1 MQISGLITGTLGYA
15 LKREFLANSLA
26 IRDVQTFN
34 YEIYSVDFT
43 GDANVIQN
51 QIKNQFAQVYS
62 GDVRVNVFS
71 TAHSYQFPSDSIKAA
86 KFNVSVEIKSPTI
99 NLSSSFPELAS
110 GYYSGL
116 DANFWTTNGQ
126 YLLDFKESFDFA
138 TNNDGNREFNH
149 SVSFGLQTGWSG
161 DNSATGR
168 KAFAQNIISGIF
180 GNDSGTTFGIATM
193 VGQISGVGNSG
204 VFRNYFTESYDLMKN
219 TYSFARKREEL
230 PYDGTGVVLNLS
242 SSINMASDGTIDV
255 AEKALTQGKIAFS
268 SASSVLENYL
278 SGSYSRCSG
287 VYSKFYNTGVMVQ
300 DPQYSPIFTSGFLP
314 LINTPIKTVKTYDA
328 TSMSANYEVTYTNN
342 PNFSGDGTMT
352 SQLMEVNINTY
363 NVVDITHSFD
373 YTVNRVLNNSGY
385 FTGLMNNTTGTS
397 PSAVSGYY
405 MTNFSNIYA
414 TYPKMSMV
422 KSDFTWPNVKTKGS
436 AKFQYS
442 NNPSYFVTINGLLFN
457 VLNYNVTDRRP
468 VDLVNEYKVINRPT
482 KTSVLSYAYQSE
494 RGTILVDIKS
504 EIGKQSSSFSPDG
517 VGSFASVNGTTLG
530 QYLIALYQ
538 FAGQVFLKQFGYPT
552 VAFNWFISDAKYTF
566 NSQGNLNVQ
575 LEYTYTLKKRI
586 ASNFP

>member
-1 MQISGLITGTLGYA
+1 MVSGIITGA
-15 LKREFLANSLA
+15 MSFSQKRDFLANSLA
-26 IRDVQTFN
+26 LCEILNFN
-34 YEIYSVDFT
+34 YDIYSVDFVV
-43 GDANVIQN
+43 DANTIQ
-51 QIKNQFAQVYS
+51 QQVKNQFSQIYS
-62 GDVRVNVFS
+62 GDINVTVFQTQNTYS
-71 TAHSYQFPSDSIKAA
+71 FPSDSLKAS
-86 KFNVSVEIKSPTI
+86 KFNVGVEIRTPALNFTSA
-99 NLSSSFPELAS
+99 FPESS
-110 GYYSGL
+110 GVYYAGL
-116 DANFWTTNGQ
+116 DVDFFTGYGATV
-126 YLLDFKESFDFA
+126 LDFKEDFGFD
-138 TNNDGNREFNH
+138 TDSDGNRNFNH
-149 SVSFGLQTGWSG
+149 SVSFGIRSG
-161 DNSATGR
+161 INGTDTYSGR
-168 KAFAQNIISGIF
+168 KQLAQNIISGIF
-180 GNDSGTTFGIATM
+180 AKDYLTTFGIATM
-193 VGQISGVGNSG
+193 VGQISGVGDSG
-204 VFRNYFTESYDLMKN
+204 IYRNYFSETYDSLKN
-219 TYSFARKREEL
+219 TYSFNRKRVQL

-242 SSINMASDGTIDV
+242 NSINMASDGTIDV

-385 FTGLMNNTTGTS
+385 FTGLMNNTTGIS

-422 KSDFTWPNVKTKGS
+422 KSDFTWPNVKTKAT

-457 VLNYNVTDRRP
+457 VLNYTVTDRKP

-494 RGTILVDIKS
+494 RGTILIDIKS
-504 EIGKQSSSFSPDG
+504 EIGKQSSPFFPDG